1 MKILAVFLTS
11 IMLAASDDPPPQS
24 PPENQPVVEFQKGRM
39 SVRADDVPL
48 KDLLDEMGKKS
59 GIVVELKDT
68 TAAERRSSV
77 DFKNLL
83 PMRAFREVLQDLNFA
98 FFYSETRLARVLILP
113 SGAENPNR
121 VGRLTNPADRF
132 AEWSKRGE
140 KSPFK
145 AKPKP
150 LVEQSKDG
158 RVESKLEAI
167 EAMEESDD
175 PKSIAALGEALTD
188 PSNEVKEAAL
198 AALSD
203 KEGAAVTQMLRRGLN
218 DSDPEFRIE
227 VLEALAER
235 KDLDSLRKALS
246 DQNQEVRER
255 AAELLEDATP

>member
-1 MKILAVFLTS
+1 MKILAVFLTAL
-11 IMLAASDDPPPQS
+11 MLAASDDPPLNS
-24 PPENQPVVEFQKGRM
+24 PPENQPMVEFQKGRM

-98 FFYSETRLARVLILP
+98 FFYSGTGLERVLILP
-113 SGAENPNR
+113 AGTENPNR
-121 VGRLTNPADRF
+121 VGRLTNPTGQ
-132 AEWSKRGE
+132 RGE
-140 KSPFK
+140 KSPLK

-150 LVEQSKDG
+150 LVEQSKDS
-158 RVESKLEAI
+158 RVESKLAAI
-167 EAMEESDD
+167 EAAEDSDD

-188 PSNEVKEAAL
+188 PSSEVREAAL

-235 KDLDSLRKALS
+235 KDLDSLRNALS
-246 DQNQEVRER
+246 DRNQEVRER